1 MINVKNN
8 FNNANQAFRYFYK
21 KIKIDGIPYGDTKAL
36 FNIGFYLKNPLDMDI
51 THPERNWNKK
61 ISKA

>member
-1 MINVKNN
+1 MINAKNN

-36 FNIGFYLKNPLDMDI
+36 FNIGFYLQNPLADGQ
-51 THPERNWNKK
+51 
-61 ISKA
+61 